1 MEKKKINIIVD
12 GKEYQVTEGKTILE
26 SCREIGIKIPTLCYL
41 KDISQ
46 NASCGICVVEVKGA
60 RTLVRSCIS
69 KATEGI
75 NITTHSA
82 AINIARKTNLE
93 LLLANHPKDCL
104 ICERN
109 GNCEL
114 QDLSA
119 LLGIKETPFER
130 TKPVPKIDNSSL
142 SLIRN
147 PDKCILCGRCIAVC
161 ADVQTV
167 YAIDF
172 AGRGLKSKVS
182 TYLDQGLGNVACT
195 NCGQCALVCPTAAII
210 ERDESKEIMADIYD
224 DNKIVIVQTA
234 PAIRVGIG
242 EAMGMDEGALVTG
255 KMVAALRKLGFSKV
269 FDTDFAAD
277 LTIMEEGF
285 ELINRI
291 KNKGT
296 LPMITSCSP
305 GWIKFI
311 EHFFPKSL
319 DHLSTCKS
327 PQQMF
332 GAVAKTYYAEK
343 LNVDPRKIVVVS
355 IMPCTAKKFECKRPE
370 MKSAFHYWKE
380 KLNLPE
386 KGSFFDVDYVLT
398 TRELARM
405 FKVTGIDFSNLPEED
420 FDHPLGISTGAGV
433 IFGATGGVMEAAV
446 RTAYEVITG
455 KPLDKIEL
463 NVLRGF
469 EGIKEAELDLNG
481 TKLRVAV
488 AHTLKNARV
497 LLEQIEEGT
506 SPYAFIEVMTCPGGC
521 LGGGGQP
528 IPTTWAIR
536 QKRSD
541 SLYKEDRLKPI
552 RKSHENPA
560 IKAIYDDFLKEPLG
574 HVSHE
579 LLHTDYMERG
589 IY

>member
-386 KGSFFDVDYVLT
+386 KDSFFDVDYVLT

-560 IKAIYDDFLKEPLG
+560 IKAIYDEFLKEPLG

-579 LLHTDYMERG
+579 LLHTDYIERG